1 LTTLATAKVELGV
14 TGTTD
19 DNKIL
24 NHIRQASD
32 QIAAYCNRV
41 FGLETVE
48 EHWYDANFKNALPLR
63 RRPVRDVISVELA
76 GSGIDSSEWRLDEKR
91 GILQRAT
98 SSLGWNGYPFWQGE
112 ILVQY
117 EAGYALLGDLPYD
130 IERACLMLVKQY
142 YFNVAVDPFLRS
154 EDIPGVASFAYGFGP
169 SARTESNL
177 PPEVQALLSS
187 YKEICFA

>member
-1 LTTLATAKVELGV
+1 MGSVVTVITPASTQDLTTLATAKVELGV

-63 RRPVRDVISVELA
+63 RRPVRDVISL
-76 GSGIDSSEWRLDEKR
+76 
-91 GILQRAT
+91 
-98 SSLGWNGYPFWQGE
+98 SL
-112 ILVQY
+112 IH
-117 EAGYALLGDLPYD
+117 
-130 IERACLMLVKQY
+130 I
-142 YFNVAVDPFLRS
+142 
-154 EDIPGVASFAYGFGP
+154 
-169 SARTESNL
+169 
-177 PPEVQALLSS
+177 
-187 YKEICFA
+187 